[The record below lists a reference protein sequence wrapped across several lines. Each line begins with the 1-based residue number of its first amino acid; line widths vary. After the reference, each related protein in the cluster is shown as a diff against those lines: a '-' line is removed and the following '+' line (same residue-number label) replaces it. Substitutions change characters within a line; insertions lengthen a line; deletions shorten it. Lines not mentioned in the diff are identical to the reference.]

1 MLEWANV
8 IVMSRRVTV
17 VAMMK
22 PADRWAAGPG
32 GPATLLFRRYHGS
45 LDSITDSERR
55 ALRPIGTT
63 AHEVATRTGVLLADL
78 FAFPNV
84 QIFQGI
90 RPVAGDAPRIQHA
103 ISAGRR
109 VMLIESVAWP
119 PGRYVVAAESGRI
132 HCDGMYTGQSVRP
145 LIAAVWQWREILP
158 DDHRV
163 SALVVVHPAAQG
175 ELILPAAAG
184 PDLAWAC
191 GVDAVREIQA
201 RLRCGREEVSM
212 TAVTA
217 LAAATAEEENR

>member
-1 MLEWANV
+1 
-8 IVMSRRVTV
+8 
-17 VAMMK
+17 MMK
-22 PADRWAAGPG
+22 PGDRWAAGPG

-63 AHEVATRTGVLLADL
+63 AREVATRTGVLLADL

-84 QIFQGI
+84 QIFQGV
-90 RPVAGDAPRIQHA
+90 RPMTGDAARIQHA
-103 ISAGRR
+103 VSAGRR
-109 VMLIESVAWP
+109 VMFIESVAWP
-119 PGRYVVAAESGRI
+119 PGQYAVATASGRV

-175 ELILPAAAG
+175 DLSLPAAVAL
-184 PDLAWAC
+184 DLAWARA
-191 GVDAVREIQA
+191 GQAMREIQA
-201 RLRCGREEVSM
+201 RLPCGHEEVSM

-217 LAAATAEEENR
+217 LAAATTEEENR

>member
-1 MLEWANV
+1 
-8 IVMSRRVTV
+8 
-17 VAMMK
+17 MMK
-22 PADRWAAGPG
+22 PGDRWAAGPG

-63 AHEVATRTGVLLADL
+63 AHDVAMRTGVLLADL

-90 RPVAGDAPRIQHA
+90 RPVDTGAPRIQHA
-103 ISAGRR
+103 ISAGRQ

-119 PGRYVVAAESGRI
+119 PGQYVIATASGRI
-132 HCDGMYTGQSVRP
+132 HCDGMYTGQSVGP
-145 LIAAVWQWREILP
+145 LIAAVWHWREILP
-158 DDHRV
+158 DDHFV
-163 SALVVVHPAAQG
+163 SALVVVHPIAQG
-175 ELILPAAAG
+175 DLTLPAPVAL
-184 PDLAWAC
+184 DLAWVCA
-191 GVDAVREIQA
+191 DHAVHEIQA
-201 RLRCGREEVSM
+201 RLPCGREEVSM